1 MPPPARW
8 FIKTAFVFLVLAL
21 GSGAVLAVRT
31 GAPAGFWRPAVV
43 HLFVVGWLTQL
54 IFGVAYWLFPRHSR
68 ERPYGA
74 TALAW
79 AAYGLLNLGLALRA
93 AAEPGMAFWMWD
105 GWRVLLALSA
115 AMQTLGVLAYAAYI
129 WPRIKTR

>member
-21 GSGAVLAVRT
+21 GTGAVLSVRT
-31 GAPAGFWRPAVV
+31 GAWDGFWRPAVV

-79 AAYGLLNLGLALRA
+79 TAYGLLNLGLALRA
-93 AAEPGMAFWMWD
+93 AAEPALALSTWG

-115 AMQTLGVLAYAAYI
+115 AAQTLGVLAFAVYI
-129 WPRIKTR
+129 RPRIKTR

>member
-21 GSGAVLAVRT
+21 GSGAVSALRT
-31 GAPAGFWRPAVV
+31 GAADGFWRPAVV

-68 ERPYGA
+68 ERPYGPA
-74 TALAW
+74 ALAW
-79 AAYGLLNLGLALRA
+79 AAYGLLNLGLALRT
-93 AAEPGMAFWMWD
+93 AAEPGMALRVWD

-115 AMQTLGVLAYAAYI
+115 AMQTLGVLAYAVYI